1 MPCPISNCTTTCAR
15 RSDLKRHVANF
26 HDNLSLEELES
37 ESLMYYSSDPKQI
50 MNMTRSKIPC
60 ELCSSNFTQRHDLKR
75 HILTFH
81 KDSPLAVEIENPTVS
96 EIDKLKVK
104 CLFCESTFTR
114 RSDR

>member
-1 MPCPISNCTTTCAR
+1 MDAANLHNCLPMSNVQMINAVCLNTTWHHCTDFPDDWDTLQIYNIIMHSKKFLKTT
-15 RSDLKRHVANF
+15 
-26 HDNLSLEELES
+26 
-37 ESLMYYSSDPKQI
+37 
-50 MNMTRSKIPC
+50 
-60 ELCSSNFTQRHDLKR
+60 LKR

-81 KDSPLAVEIENPTVS
+81 KDSPLAVEIENPPVS